1 MSPIESRA
9 RLRLL
14 THAIA
19 WRVTRFL
26 VLAVSLVVG
35 PVWADERLDHFES
48 RIRPVLVKH
57 CLACH
62 GEDPDELSGG
72 LSLLSSQAAL
82 VGGDAG
88 PAITPGDAEA
98 SLLIKAL
105 RYDGE
110 IEMPPDGRLPQAIVD
125 DFVRWINDGAVDPRN
140 HEPTAMGKPA
150 DAASVAVRA
159 KEHWAFQPLRA
170 SESNTKNVT
179 GEDPIDSLIDQR
191 LSAAGL
197 KRSPPA
203 SPAALLRRLSFD
215 LTGLPPT
222 PAMTESFVRDPSEQA
237 YQRLIDQLL
246 ASEEF
251 GRHWGRHWLDV
262 ARYADSNGSDF
273 NAAFHQAWRY
283 RDYVID
289 AFNQDKPFDRF
300 VAEQIAGDLLPADN
314 QDQRSAQLI
323 ATGFLMLGPK
333 MLSERDKAKLQM
345 DVVDDQI
352 DTIGRAMMGLTLG
365 CARCHDHKFDPIPT
379 SDYYSLAG
387 IFRSTDVLQ
396 GEIQKYV
403 SNWIE
408 TPLPADQAH
417 EQAVAEFASQE
428 KTLVQ
433 QVRATEAKLKAAQTG
448 LKDDGTSIV
457 LDDVGAVRKG
467 HWVESVYSRPFI
479 GVGYVH
485 DHNRDKGS
493 ASLEFSTALKAGRY
507 QVSLAYTA
515 QANRSRRTPAM
526 IRWTDELG
534 SAKTQDV
541 EIDQTQAPEQSPWRK
556 IAEVT
561 LPTDQSITVTFRNE
575 GTDGYVIVDAVRFVP
590 LDDAARRS
598 LAKTNDTKKKPDAAP
613 EPPIPSETRVAD
625 AEREL
630 KELREQITKLR
641 ANKPE
646 PLPMAMA
653 VRDSKKIGDTF
664 VCVRGEVSL
673 RGETVARGFL
683 SACQPGGSD
692 GTSAEGMKMPADQSG
707 RVQLAQWICDPDHPL
722 TARVI
727 VNRVWMHLIGEGLV
741 RSVDNFGVLGEA
753 PSHPELLDE
762 LAIDFLRDGWSIKR
776 LIRRIVNSQTY
787 RQSTDFNEYAAQ
799 VDAENRLLWRM
810 HRKRLPAESIRDS
823 LLMVASE
830 LDLTSSI
837 APVARFGTLV
847 SENVAAPKEI
857 GPIESQRRSVF
868 LPVIRGQVND
878 LLSVFDFAD
887 PDLLVGRRER
897 TTVPSQALV
906 MMNHPWIL
914 ERSRKIATEIMQ
926 EGLSESDAIRL
937 AYLSLYSRY
946 PTAEEITLMS
956 EFLKSMSDSG
966 MDATSLAEMVGA
978 MVGSSEFRLID

>member
-1 MSPIESRA
+1 
-9 RLRLL
+9 
-14 THAIA
+14 
-19 WRVTRFL
+19 L
-26 VLAVSLVVG
+26 VLVLPLTAG
-35 PVWADERLDHFES
+35 PASADERLDHFEN

-62 GEDPDELSGG
+62 GEDPADLSGG
-72 LSLLSSQAAL
+72 LSLLSGQATIA
-82 VGGDAG
+82 GGDAG

-105 RYDGE
+105 RYDSE
-110 IEMPPDGRLPQAIVD
+110 IEMPPEGRLPQAVID
-125 DFVRWINDGAVDPRN
+125 DFVRWINDGAVDPRS
-140 HEPTAMGKPA
+140 HEPTATEKTA
-150 DAASVAVRA
+150 KAASTAERA

-170 SESNTKNVT
+170 RASTTTNVT

-222 PAMTESFVRDPSEQA
+222 PAMTEAFVREPSEQA
-237 YQRLIDQLL
+237 YQRMVDQLL

-273 NAAFHQAWRY
+273 NATFHQAWRY

-417 EQAVAEFASQE
+417 EQAIAEFASQE

-433 QVRATEAKLKAAQTG
+433 RIRAAEAKLKAAQTS

-457 LDDVGAVRKG
+457 IDDAGAVRKG

-479 GVGYVH
+479 GAGYLH
-485 DHNRDKGS
+485 DDNRDKGS
-493 ASLEFSTALKAGRY
+493 ASLEFSAALKSGRY

-515 QANRSRRTPAM
+515 QANRSRRTPAT

-534 SAKTQDV
+534 SAKTQDI

-556 IAEVT
+556 MADVT
-561 LPTDQSITVTFRNE
+561 LPTDQNITVTFRNE

-598 LAKTNDTKKKPDAAP
+598 LAKANDTDQKPNVAP
-613 EPPIPSETRVAD
+613 ESPNPSATKVAD

-630 KELREQITKLR
+630 KELREQVTKLR
-641 ANKPE
+641 ASKPE

-653 VRDSKKIGDTF
+653 VRDSKEIGDTF

-683 SACQPGGSD
+683 SACQPSGSD
-692 GTSAEGMKMPADQSG
+692 ATSAQGVKMPADQSG

-897 TTVPSQALV
+897 TIVPSQALV

-914 ERSRKIATEIMQ
+914 ERSRKIATEILQ
-926 EGLSESDAIRL
+926 GTSSESDAIRL

-946 PTAEEITLMS
+946 PTADENTLMS

-966 MDATSLAEMVGA
+966 IDATSFAEMVGA